1 MKKVLLIGL
10 IAVMALEMMAC
21 GSLGFEGTYKIETC
35 DGEIWDDEEYGL
47 LFYTFKD
54 GTVTETFEKDGK
66 VETYI
71 GTYILDGN
79 ELTIIGGGDVSHWLP
94 VWWKRRQRKP
104 FHHGR
109 RSQSW
114 RFFKI
119 RE

>member
-21 GSLGFEGTYKIETC
+21 GSLGFEGTYKIETF

-79 ELTIIGGGDVSHWLP
+79 ELTLTYRGEALHGIYKHGSITFYADYHVI
-94 VWWKRRQRKP
+94 VANKKR
-104 FHHGR
+104 
-109 RSQSW
+109 
-114 RFFKI
+114 
-119 RE
+119 

>member
-21 GSLGFEGTYKIETC
+21 GSLGFEGTYKIETF

-47 LFYTFKD
+47 VFFTFKD
-54 GTVTETFEKDGK
+54 GTVTETVEKDGK

-79 ELTIIGGGDVSHWLP
+79 ELTLIGEGEVLHGIYKHGSITLYTDYYVY
-94 VWWKRRQRKP
+94 VANKKR
-104 FHHGR
+104 
-109 RSQSW
+109 
-114 RFFKI
+114 
-119 RE
+119 